1 LLRFL
6 IQTWNVGAYKVSQL
20 WTYPVKS
27 LGGIA
32 VQQARVLQKG
42 LETDRRWMLIDD
54 ENTFMTQRVHHKMAL
69 FRPSWAGDK
78 LMVSHLESSVLVPAV
93 PLGEECRAMIWDDV
107 VEVIE
112 VHPNVSQWF
121 SERLGKACKF
131 VSFPEEKI
139 RSVDPKYNLG
149 DDQVSLA
156 DGYPLLVIGQ
166 GTLDDLN
173 SRLSQPV
180 PMNRFRP
187 NIVFT
192 GGDPFVEDTW
202 TTFAVGVNRFAA
214 VKPCARCVLPTVDQE
229 TGVMGKEPLATLS
242 TYRRRNGKVYFGMNL
257 IPLDHLTIS
266 VGDEITF

>member
-1 LLRFL
+1 
-6 IQTWNVGAYKVSQL
+6 VSAYKVSQL

-32 VQQARVLQKG
+32 VSHARVLQKG

-54 ENTFMTQRVHHKMAL
+54 ENIFMTQRIHHKLAL
-69 FRPSWAGDK
+69 FRPSWSGDK
-78 LMVSHLESSVLVPAV
+78 LLISHLESSILVPAV
-93 PLGEECRAMIWDDV
+93 PLGEACRAMIWDDT

-112 VHPNVSQWF
+112 VHPNVSEWF
-121 SERLGKACKF
+121 SSRLGKACKL
-131 VSFPEEKI
+131 VAFPEENI
-139 RSVDPKYNLG
+139 RNVDPKYNSG

-156 DGYPLLVIGQ
+156 DAYPLLVIGQ

-173 SRLSQPV
+173 ARLAQPV

-192 GGDPFVEDTW
+192 GGEAFVEDTW
-202 TTFAVGVNRFAA
+202 TSFKVGVNKFAA
-214 VKPCARCVLPTVDQE
+214 IKPCARCVLPTVDQE
-229 TGVMGKEPLATLS
+229 TGVMGKEPLATLT
-242 TYRRRNGKVYFGMNL
+242 TYRRRDGKVYFGMNL
-257 IPLDHLTIS
+257 VPLDHQSIN